1 MFVGVFNEG
10 IYRTN
15 LEGKGWENIRF
26 GPGPALSVYC
36 LAIDPNNPK
45 IIYPE
50 RIRGFSK
57 ATMRGTWKLELP
69 ERKLYRVDLLGKL
82 FIMWGGMKLPSG
94 R

>member
-1 MFVGVFNEG
+1 MCPVGECVIKCIALNPATHTMFVGVFNEG

-36 LAIDPNNPK
+36 LAIDPNNPR
-45 IIYPE
+45 IIYTE
-50 RIRGFSK
+50 TDKG
-57 ATMRGTWKLELP
+57 
-69 ERKLYRVDLLGKL
+69 L
-82 FIMWGGMKLPSG
+82 FKSDMWGGMKLPSG